1 MFGTE
6 GVAVLKEVRSKV
18 HEQEKVWM
26 SSLSD
31 AELQKL
37 IKLLHQVQAAL
48 DESGL

>member
-6 GVAVLKEVRSKV
+6 VKAGAAAPASFRTRS
-18 HEQEKVWM
+18 
-26 SSLSD
+26 SSLAD